1 MPIGQKTFGV
11 YDFSSEQTWF
21 VCELCV
27 FEKHPSDIE
36 TGRANSELANMRVQ
50 RVQIKT
56 HRTQKGYR
64 CCLELRVEP
73 HNYNLND
80 EKITILGTVYKRRPP
95 EGRRVK
101 RLGWLERVD
110 EKGHVGGRRIW
121 RNG

>member
-1 MPIGQKTFGV
+1 MK
-11 YDFSSEQTWF
+11 DFSSEQTWF

-56 HRTQKGYR
+56 HRAQKGYR

-80 EKITILGTVYKRRPP
+80 EKSTILGTVYKRRP
-95 EGRRVK
+95 
-101 RLGWLERVD
+101 LGWFEITPTER
-110 EKGHVGGRRIW
+110 
-121 RNG
+121 

>member
-56 HRTQKGYR
+56 HGTQKGYR

-80 EKITILGTVYKRRPP
+80 EKSTILGTVYKGRPP
-95 EGRRVK
+95 EGE
-101 RLGWLERVD
+101 GEGAWL
-110 EKGHVGGRRIW
+110 VGKSG
-121 RNG
+121 